1 VSASLST
8 HVLDAGRGRP
18 AASVRV
24 EVFRDGGLVAAGETG
39 EDGRIANLASELAG
53 GLYRV
58 VFHPDSPFFSR
69 VELEISLEAGHYHVP
84 LIVSPYSCTIYRGS

>member
-53 GLYRV
+53 GTYQL

>member
-18 AASVRV
+18 ARNVRV

-39 EDGRIANLASELAG
+39 EDGRIENLAAELAG
-53 GLYRV
+53 GLYRL

-69 VELEISLEAGHYHVP
+69 VELEISLDAGHYHVP